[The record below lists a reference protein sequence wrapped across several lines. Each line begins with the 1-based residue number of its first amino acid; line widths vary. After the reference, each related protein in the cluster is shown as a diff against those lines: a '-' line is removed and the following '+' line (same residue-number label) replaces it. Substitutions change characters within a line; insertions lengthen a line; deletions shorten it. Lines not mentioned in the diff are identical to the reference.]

1 MSFIE
6 NSYSLFFRKMLWAI
20 NPIKKKIIKTECEVH
35 KFINNQSLDILKNDK
50 FLLAYNLLSSYIDDI
65 NQGVVWADQ
74 DFKSSNHF
82 YNPDEK
88 KGLYGCSNAKKE
100 CISYYTKALSKYYSG
115 DIKKAM
121 FYFGAACHLV
131 QDMTVPQHVNVKL
144 LNHHRK
150 YELWVIKAYKHYEA
164 FKVINDGIYLDSIP
178 QYIDLNSKKAI
189 EAYAKNITEKN
200 IHSRFYNITLA
211 TLSQAQKTTAG
222 MFLKFYKDI
231 KKIEESQKNKQ

>member
-6 NSYSLFFRKMLWAI
+6 NSYSMIFRKMLWAI

-50 FLLAYNLLSSYIDDI
+50 YLLAYNFLSSYIEDI
-65 NQGVVWADQ
+65 NKGVVWADQ

-82 YNPDEK
+82 YNPDEE

-100 CISYYTKALSKYYSG
+100 CINYYTKALSKYNSG

-150 YELWVIKAYKHYEA
+150 YELWVIKAYKHHEA
-164 FKVINDGIYLDSIP
+164 FKVINDGIYLESIP

-189 EAYAKNITEKN
+189 EAYGKNAAEKN
-200 IHSRFYNITLA
+200 IHTRFYNITLA

-231 KKIEESQKNKQ
+231 KK